1 MKKVTKVL
9 LAFLVFL
16 IIVAPFAMV
25 TVSAF
30 IIPPQYS
37 NTFVGVLDEKLE
49 RLTSITEDKIVVVG
63 GSSVAF
69 GIDSEFM
76 EQELGRPVVNFGL
89 YAALGTKLMLDLSRA
104 GINEGDIVILAP
116 ELDAQT
122 LSLYFSSENTLNAI
136 DDDPSMLKYIPSE
149 HYLSLLGGSWR
160 FATDKL
166 EYWLN
171 GSAPDPKGIYS
182 SDSFN
187 EYLDIKSGIRPEN
200 VMRRYYDPNSIID
213 LSPSIASADFLD
225 YVNDYIAWCESKG
238 ATVFFTWCPI
248 NEAALK
254 DDTDN
259 VKLSRFSHFI
269 EENIDCEVIS
279 SLLDNY
285 YGPIMDKA
293 YFYDSN
299 FHLNDAGVMRRC
311 INLVNDIH
319 LAIGD
324 GEYCTAELPS
334 PPPLPEVVIRYDGFD
349 ENEKYFTY
357 ELDLSGA
364 RLTGLTEEG
373 KAMTSITIPVG
384 IDGYI
389 VSEIGA
395 DVFKSSAV
403 KTLIIPEN
411 SKCQTIGNGAFDG
424 SAITKLYIL
433 KAYDNPGAPGALI
446 TPPASFPPL
455 SSGFRVYVPNVDDYK
470 SGYHWRNV
478 LNLDELLVKIEN

>member
-1 MKKVTKVL
+1 MKRTIKVL
-9 LAFLVFL
+9 LAVFAFLV
-16 IIVAPFAMV
+16 IIAPFAMV
-25 TVSAF
+25 TLCALV
-30 IIPPQYS
+30 IPPQFS

-49 RLTSITEDKIVVVG
+49 RLTSIEEDKIVVVG

-69 GIDSEFM
+69 GIDSAFM

-104 GINEGDIVILAP
+104 GIEEGDIVILAP

-122 LSLYFSSENTLNAI
+122 LSLYFSTENTLNAI
-136 DDDPSMLKYIPSE
+136 DDDLSMLRYIPSE

-160 FATDKL
+160 YATDKL

-171 GSAPDPKGIYS
+171 GTAPNPQGIYNAA
-182 SDSFN
+182 SFN
-187 EYLDIKSGIRPEN
+187 EKLDIKYGLRPEN
-200 VMRRYYDPNSIID
+200 IMRRYYDPNTVID
-213 LSPSIASADFLD
+213 LSPSIVSADFID
-225 YVNDYIAWCESKG
+225 YVNEYIAWCESRG
-238 ATVFFTWCPI
+238 ATVYFTWCPI

-254 DDTDN
+254 DGTDN
-259 VKLSRFSHFI
+259 DTLAKFSRYI
-269 EENIDCEVIS
+269 EKNINCDVIS
-279 SLLDNY
+279 SLMDTY

-299 FHLNDAGVMRRC
+299 FHLNDVGVMRRS

-319 LAIGD
+319 IALED
-324 GEYCTAELPS
+324 GEYCTVELPS
-334 PPPLPEVVIRYDGFD
+334 PPPLPEVAIRYEEFD

-357 ELDLSGA
+357 ELELSGA
-364 RLTGLTEEG
+364 KLTGLTEVG
-373 KAMTSITIPVG
+373 KAMSALTIPVG

-395 DVFKSSAV
+395 EVFKDSTV
-403 KTLIIPEN
+403 KTLVIPEN

-424 SAITKLYIL
+424 SAITKLYIF
-433 KAYDNPGAPGALI
+433 KSYDNPGAPGALI

-455 SSGFRVYVPNVDDYK
+455 SSGFRIYVPSVDDYK
-470 SGYHWRNV
+470 SGYEWGNV
-478 LNLDELLVKIEN
+478 LNLDELLINIEN